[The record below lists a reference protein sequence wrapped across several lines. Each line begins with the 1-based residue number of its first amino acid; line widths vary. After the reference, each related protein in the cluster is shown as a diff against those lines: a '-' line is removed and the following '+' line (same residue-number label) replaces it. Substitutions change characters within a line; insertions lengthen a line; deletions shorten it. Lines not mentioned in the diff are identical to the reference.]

1 MADQTQKCEAQE
13 LFARNMK
20 RLRKERK
27 LTQEALSE
35 RAGLNPNYINA
46 VEKGRKNISIRNIDL
61 IAQALGVSMAELVTD
76 SEAAGEPTGR
86 WAKISSLGT

>member
-76 SEAAGEPTGR
+76 ADTAGEPAGR